1 MTSIEE
7 GKRVEI
13 EETFSN
19 KEVTPKTGNP
29 GPLGLC
35 AFALT
40 TFVLSI
46 NNSGSSNLQLPNIV
60 VGLALFY
67 GGLVQLLAGM
77 WHLKIGNTFGAT
89 AASSFGAFWLSYAAN
104 FILKL
109 TDFQVPGD
117 PFAADHAVG
126 IYLLGWTIFTF
137 LLTLGALK
145 TNGAT
150 LLLFFF
156 LNFAMVFLTLGKFFQ
171 LSLDANGPNGLTRA
185 GGVFGILTSL
195 MAWYNAFADL
205 ITLETSYFTLPVYDL
220 SRKKK

>member
-1 MTSIEE
+1 MSNLEE
-7 GKRVEI
+7 GKHGEV
-13 EETFSN
+13 
-19 KEVTPKTGNP
+19 KKVTPKP
-29 GPLGLC
+29 ASSGPLGLC

-46 NNSGSSNLQLPNIV
+46 NNSGSTNLRLPDIV

-67 GGLVQLLAGM
+67 GGLVQLLAGL
-77 WHLKIGNTFGAT
+77 WHLRVGNTFGAT
-89 AASSFGAFWLSYAAN
+89 AACSFGAFWLSYAAN
-104 FILKL
+104 FIFRL
-109 TDFQVPGD
+109 TEFQVPDD
-117 PFAADHAVG
+117 PFAVDHAVG

-137 LLTLGALK
+137 LLTLAALK

-171 LSLDANGPNGLTRA
+171 LSEDAIGPNGLTRA

-195 MAWYNAFADL
+195 MAWYNAFAEL
-205 ITLETSYFTLPVYDL
+205 ITLENSYFTLPVYDL
-220 SRKKK
+220 SRKNK